1 MATLKSPSLLV
12 SGLVLG
18 VLHHA
23 QRTDNPVK
31 LTQPVSK
38 SLRYLGA
45 PGSGKGTQCEKLV
58 EEFGYTHISV
68 GDVIRREIKKVSS
81 SNGSP
86 DLLTLT
92 NVLCLRE
99 HAMETVSNNL

>member
-1 MATLKSPSLLV
+1 MHGPAR
-12 SGLVLG
+12 
-18 VLHHA
+18 A
-23 QRTDNPVK
+23 VK

-68 GDVIRREIKKVSS
+68 GDVIRREIKKVREELGLGRRNL
-81 SNGSP
+81 NGY
-86 DLLTLT
+86 
-92 NVLCLRE
+92 LCD
-99 HAMETVSNNL
+99 VS